1 MGDMIIGG
9 LIVLALI
16 AFVLSI
22 CAIFARPVIIIR
34 NEHHK
39 FYQKPEDVDDT
50 EFFNPIMV
58 D

>member
-1 MGDMIIGG
+1 MIIGG